1 MVQIH
6 ANQMI
11 KNLFSFNLHLHTNPV
26 NFSNEIRQ
34 NYARQMKCSSKK
46 GFLAILMSIKDRQK
60 NKILVEL
67 SSNPHSVEHSE

>member
-11 KNLFSFNLHLHTNPV
+11 KNLLSFNLPLHTNPV

-46 GFLAILMSIKDRQK
+46 GLLAILMSIKDKQK
-60 NKILVEL
+60 KRLVKL
-67 SSNPHSVEHSE
+67 SANPHSAEHSE